1 MNLIIFDWNQYSA
14 VINTKNYMGF
24 LYSRVWKTGDMNFND
39 LNNYIMGIKRI

>member
-24 LYSRVWKTGDMNFND
+24 HYSRVWKTGDMDFND
-39 LNNYIMGIKRI
+39 LNNYIRRIKCK